1 MATGAGGGVD
11 QLTPLEALE
20 LEDDDEGDGVFGQR
34 RDPRLH
40 LMKKNKT
47 KENQLRGTRL
57 PWQVSFFLCRGGR
70 WRPYR
75 IFSSFFLGRHDDRV
89 HWIRSKTKT
98 GEGQGV
104 WFLFLVFFCFW
115 GGGPLL
121 FRFIWFFIRKIGPF
135 WWPVPRLGWS
145 WTKKNQKKSSANI
158 WPIEDNIKNSANNL
172 RKKNPWPE
180 VMEHGDEMK

>member
-1 MATGAGGGVD
+1 MKKTPYPQVATGAGGGVD

-75 IFSSFFLGRHDDRV
+75 IFSSFFWDAMMIVSTGYAARPKRV
-89 HWIRSKTKT
+89 KDKVC
-98 GEGQGV
+98 G
-104 WFLFLVFFCFW
+104 FYF
-115 GGGPLL
+115 
-121 FRFIWFFIRKIGPF
+121 
-135 WWPVPRLGWS
+135 
-145 WTKKNQKKSSANI
+145 
-158 WPIEDNIKNSANNL
+158 
-172 RKKNPWPE
+172 
-180 VMEHGDEMK
+180 